1 MKCLIFLTGCL
12 VFLSCKNDSI
22 PKPKGFL
29 RLEYP
34 NAAYSETDNSLPFTF
49 EKNNLAQTTLKVK
62 NSGKNQSIAIK
73 RDYLFNLQE
82 NNKFRFKQVPN

>member
-1 MKCLIFLTGCL
+1 MKRLIFLTGCL

-34 NAAYSETDNSLPFTF
+34 NAAYSETDKSLPFTF
-49 EKNNLAQTTLKVK
+49 EKNNLSKTTLKVT
-62 NSGKNQSIAIK
+62 NSGKNQSVAINMSYPLLK
-73 RDYLFNLQE
+73 GLFI
-82 NNKFRFKQVPN
+82 

>member
-49 EKNNLAQTTLKVK
+49 EKNNLASNRIPMMMHGL
-62 NSGKNQSIAIK
+62 GI
-73 RDYLFNLQE
+73 E
-82 NNKFRFKQVPN
+82 